1 MAIERQT
8 PDPAQ
13 EAEQMQDMTTEMSD
27 NDIDNEIIEILE
39 GLDEEGIQVQEDGSV
54 ILGEMEEEMSSVGF
68 SENLAEVV
76 SQSEL
81 SKIYVEL
88 VSAIENDKSARKD
101 WEKTYTDGLK
111 YLGMKFDDG
120 RSEPFE
126 GASGV
131 IHPLLGES
139 VTQFQAQA
147 YKELLPAQ
155 GPVKTQVVGEYSAAV
170 EEQAQR
176 VKEFMNYQII
186 HVMEEYDEDLDQM
199 LFYLP
204 LAGSAFKKVYYDE
217 NLQRPVSKF
226 VAPEDLI
233 VPYYTTD
240 LESCPR
246 ITHVIKMPE
255 NEVKKLQAIGF
266 YRDVRVSDGIDLSN
280 ASGVKE
286 EIERLEGLEPSY
298 DTGEVSN
305 LYEVHCNLDLE
316 GFEDVDED
324 GEYTEVKLP
333 YIVTIDSNSENILAI
348 RRNFEEDDPMKNKIE
363 YFVHFKFLPGLGFY
377 GFGLTHMIGG
387 LSKASTSIVRQLI
400 DAGTLANLPAGFK
413 TRGIRIRDEDSP
425 IQPGEFRDVD
435 APAGSLRDAIQ
446 PLPFKEPS
454 QTLLSLLGLLVQ
466 SGQRFA
472 SIAEINIGEGNSQAP
487 VGTTV
492 ALLEKS
498 TKVLSAIHKRLHS
511 GQKKEFKLLA
521 EIFSKS
527 LPESYPYAIAGGQ
540 MEIKQADFDDRIDVF
555 PVSNPDIFSTSQR
568 IIMAQEMMQLVQS
581 NPQIHGPNG
590 MYEAYRRMY
599 AALGTDNID
608 ALLIPPPDTQPKP
621 IESGMENST
630 LLMGGTAQ
638 AFIQQNHDA
647 HIASHVNL
655 LNMQPVQ
662 MNAQI
667 QANIHSHIMQHLQMK
682 ADMIAQQ
689 QMPPEAQQQYQQ
701 LQQQAQ
707 QSTPV
712 DAAALNQQANEILA
726 QFSSPIMTDLM
737 AQFAQQVAT
746 PPQEDPLVAI
756 RKQELALKGQELQQE
771 KEQFSIKEQMRADEK
786 ARQDQIDRER
796 IDAQRDIARM
806 KDDTTQDRLD
816 QQKELK
822 LIDIGLKEFDQFR

>member
-1 MAIERQT
+1 MAIERQV

-13 EAEQMQDMTTEMSD
+13 TVEPVVDLTTERPTD
-27 NDIDNEIIEILE
+27 DIDEEIIDILE
-39 GLDEEGIQVQEDGSV
+39 GMGEEGVQYQEDGSV
-54 ILGEMEEEMSSVGF
+54 VLGEPEMEMPSLGF
-68 SENLAEVV
+68 GENLAEVV
-76 SQSEL
+76 SDSEL
-81 SKIYVEL
+81 DKIYIEL
-88 VSAIENDKSARKD
+88 TAAIENDKSARED

-111 YLGMKFDDG
+111 YLGMKFEEG

-126 GASGV
+126 GASSV

-155 GPVKTQVVGEYSAAV
+155 GPVKTQVVGEYNAAV

-176 VKEFMNYQII
+176 VKEFMNYQIT
-186 HVMEEYDEDLDQM
+186 HVMEEYDEELDQM

-217 NLQRPVSKF
+217 TMQRAVSKF

-246 ITHVIKMPE
+246 ITHLIKMPE
-255 NEVKKLQAIGF
+255 NDVKKLQAIGF
-266 YRDVRVSDGIDLSN
+266 YKNVNVRAGDDPQNYSSVDTELE
-280 ASGVKE
+280 K
-286 EIERLEGLEPSY
+286 LEGISPSY
-298 DTGEVSN
+298 DTGEVCN

-316 GFEDVDED
+316 GFEDVDEN
-324 GEYTEVKLP
+324 GEPTEVKLP
-333 YIVTIDSNSENILAI
+333 YIVTIDSNSENILSI
-348 RRNFEEDDPMKNKIE
+348 RRNFNEDDPMKEKIE

-413 TRGIRIRDEDSP
+413 ARGIRIRDEDSP

-435 APAGSLRDAIQ
+435 APGGSLRDSIQ

-454 QTLLSLLGLLVQ
+454 GTLLNLLGLLVQ

-472 SIAEINIGEGNSQAP
+472 SIAEINVGEGNAQAP
-487 VGTTV
+487 VGTTL
-492 ALLEKS
+492 ALLERS

-511 GQKKEFKLLA
+511 AQKKEFDLLA
-521 EIFSKS
+521 TIFAKS
-527 LPESYPYAIAGGQ
+527 LPPVYPYAVSGGNMQ
-540 MEIKQADFDDRIDVF
+540 IKQADFDDRVDVF

-568 IIMAQEMMQLVQS
+568 IVMAQEMMQLVQS

-590 MYEAYRRMY
+590 TYEAYRRMY
-599 AALGTDNID
+599 AALGVDNID
-608 ALLIPPPDTQPKP
+608 SLLIPPPDTQPKP
-621 IESGMENST
+621 VESGFENST
-630 LLMGGTAQ
+630 LMAGGMAQ
-638 AFIQQNHDA
+638 AFMQQNHDA
-647 HIASHVNL
+647 HIATHMNL

-662 MNAQI
+662 MNAQV
-667 QANIHSHIMQHLQMK
+667 QANVHAHIMQHLQMK
-682 ADMIAQQ
+682 ADSIAQQ
-689 QMPPEAQQQYQQ
+689 QMPPEALQQYQQ

-707 QSTPV
+707 QMSPV
-712 DAAALNQQANEILA
+712 EAAQITQQANDLLA
-726 QFSSPIMTDLM
+726 QFSSPIMSELM
-737 AQFAQQVAT
+737 QQFSQEVAT

-756 RKQELALKGQELQQE
+756 RKQELALKGQELQQD
-771 KEQFSIKEQMRADEK
+771 KEQFEIKEQMRAEEK
-786 ARQDQIDRER
+786 MRQDRIDRER
-796 IDAQRDIARM
+796 IATQLDIAKM
-806 KDDTTQDRLD
+806 KDDSTQDRLE

-822 LIDIGLKEFDQFR
+822 LIDIGLKQIG